1 MTTHD
6 PSTPARRIDAATGL
20 VLLLGVLWGSSWPM
34 FNVVLRELSVW
45 TFRGL
50 AVMGAGLLLLAIA
63 RLRGI
68 PLGVPRASWPALLG
82 ASLGTI
88 SVWYVAATASV
99 LFIPSGQASILGYTM
114 PLWAALM
121 TVLLFGERPT
131 PRLLLA
137 LAFGAGTV
145 VLLAIPN
152 LRALADA
159 PVGIGCALTAAIGWA
174 AGTLIQKRAD
184 WRGTHPLTLTAWQMT
199 LGSLPILMGAA
210 VLADWRPFIPSWPVL
225 LAAVHLALVP
235 TALGTLV
242 WFRIVHLLPANT
254 AAVSTIIVPVIAMA
268 GGAWAHGEPLG
279 PWQLAALGCCVA
291 ALGLALLKPS
301 ARRG

>member
-1 MTTHD
+1 MSARD

-50 AVMGAGLLLLAIA
+50 AVLGAGLLLLAVA

-68 PLGVPRASWPALLG
+68 ALSVPRASRPALIG

-88 SVWYVAATASV
+88 SIWYVAATASV

-114 PLWAALM
+114 PLWAALIA
-121 TVLLFGERPT
+121 VLLFGERPT

-137 LAFGAGTV
+137 LAFGGGTV

-159 PVGIGCALTAAIGWA
+159 PTGIACALIAAIGWA

-199 LGSLPILMGAA
+199 VGSVPILVGAA
-210 VLADWRPFIPSWPVL
+210 IFADWRPFVPSWPVL
-225 LAAVHLALVP
+225 LAAIHLAIVP

-254 AAVSTIIVPVIAMA
+254 AAISTIIVPVIAVA

-279 PWQLAALGCCVA
+279 AWQLSALACCVA
-291 ALGLALLKPS
+291 ALALALLKP
-301 ARRG
+301 AVR

>member
-1 MTTHD
+1 MSVRQ
-6 PSTPARRIDAATGL
+6 PSTSARRIDSATGL

-45 TFRGL
+45 TFRGF
-50 AVMGAGLLLLAIA
+50 AVLGAGLLLLTIA
-63 RLRGI
+63 RLRGV
-68 PLGVPRASWPALLG
+68 PLTVPRASWPALLG
-82 ASLGTI
+82 GAFGTV

-99 LFIPSGQASILGYTM
+99 QFIPSGQASILGYTM

-121 TVLLFGERPT
+121 AVLLFGERPT

-145 VLLAIPN
+145 GLLAIPN

-159 PVGIGCALTAAIGWA
+159 PTGIACALVAAIGWA

-199 LGSLPILMGAA
+199 LGSMPILVGAA
-210 VLADWRPFIPSWPVL
+210 ILADWQPFVPSWPVL
-225 LAAVHLALVP
+225 LAAIHLAIVP

-279 PWQLAALGCCVA
+279 PWQLGALGCCVA
-291 ALGLALLKPS
+291 ALALALLKPS
-301 ARRG
+301 GRQG

>member
-1 MTTHD
+1 MTTRE
-6 PSTPARRIDAATGL
+6 PSTPARRIDAASGL

-50 AVMGAGLLLLAIA
+50 AVLGAGVMLLLVA

-68 PLGVPRASWPALLG
+68 SLAVPRASWPALLG
-82 ASLGTI
+82 GSLGTV

-121 TVLLFGERPT
+121 TVLLFRERPT

-152 LRALADA
+152 VRALADA
-159 PVGIGCALTAAIGWA
+159 PTGIACALVAAIGWA
-174 AGTLIQKRAD
+174 VGTLIQKRAN
-184 WRGTHPLTLTAWQMT
+184 WRGTHPITLTAWQMT
-199 LGSLPILMGAA
+199 LGSIPILIGAA
-210 VLADWRPFIPSWPVL
+210 IFADWRPFMPSWTVL
-225 LAAVHLALVP
+225 LAAIHLAIVP

-254 AAVSTIIVPVIAMA
+254 AAVSTIIVPVIAMS

-279 PWQLAALGCCVA
+279 PWQLGALGCCVA
-291 ALGLALLKPS
+291 ALALALLKPS

>member
-1 MTTHD
+1 MSAREPAAPTHR
-6 PSTPARRIDAATGL
+6 ADAATGL

-50 AVMGAGLLLLAIA
+50 AVLGAGLLLLAFA

-68 PLGVPRASWPALLG
+68 APGVPRASWPALLG
-82 ASLGTI
+82 ASFGTI

-114 PLWAALM
+114 PLWAALIA
-121 TVLLFGERPT
+121 VLAFGERPT

-137 LAFGAGTV
+137 LAFGAATV
-145 VLLAIPN
+145 ALLAVPN
-152 LRALADA
+152 QRALADA
-159 PVGIGCALTAAIGWA
+159 PTGIACALIAAIGWA

-184 WRGTHPLTLTAWQMT
+184 WRGIHPLSLTAWQMIV
-199 LGSLPILMGAA
+199 GSVPILLGAA
-210 VLADWRPFIPSWPVL
+210 IFADWQPFMPSWPVL
-225 LAAVHLALVP
+225 LAAIHLAIVP

-254 AAVSTIIVPVIAMA
+254 AAISTIIVPVIAMA

-279 PWQLAALGCCVA
+279 PWQLGALGCCVA
-291 ALGLALLKPS
+291 ALALTLLKPS

>member
-1 MTTHD
+1 MT
-6 PSTPARRIDAATGL
+6 SRESSPAMRRIDAATGL
-20 VLLLGVLWGSSWPM
+20 VLLLGVLWGSSWPL

-50 AVMGAGLLLLAIA
+50 AVAGAGLLLLLVA

-68 PLGVPRASWPALLG
+68 PLTVPRASWPALLG

-88 SVWYVAATASV
+88 SIWYVAATASV

-114 PLWAALM
+114 PLWAALIA
-121 TVLLFGERPT
+121 VLVFGERPT

-159 PVGIGCALTAAIGWA
+159 PVGIACALTAAIGWA

-210 VLADWRPFIPSWPVL
+210 IFADWRPFLPSWPVL
-225 LAAVHLALVP
+225 LSAIHLAIVP

-279 PWQLAALGCCVA
+279 PWQLGALACCVA
-291 ALGLALLKPS
+291 ALALALLKP
-301 ARRG
+301 AQR